1 MKIRKKLAEKRN
13 SLIDE
18 MSAIVDKAKNEE
30 RVLTKDEIE
39 KIDGLKAE
47 VQQIDDSAAAEE
59 GVNGF
64 ADYEIKVEPE
74 NSMTD
79 ADKDIHDFASV
90 IRSYKNA
97 DASQMKKGDNGAVIP
112 ATIANKIIDK
122 VTQLSPVYQLATKYK
137 IKGTLTI
144 PYVDTSTDDITVA
157 YAADFTEVTSH
168 TNKFANISLTGYL
181 YGSLVEIGKQL
192 LNNSDFALV
201 DFVVNR
207 MAEKIA
213 AFIDNE
219 LINGTTDKTA
229 GIKGSVAADMKITL
243 AAPNAIT
250 ADELIDIQEAVPDV
264 YQGSCIWI
272 MNKKTRTAI
281 RKLKD
286 GDGNYL
292 LQRDATSKWGY
303 VLFGKDVYTS
313 DNMPVLGAEGNMA
326 VIYGDMSGL
335 AVKEAETAE
344 IQVLNE
350 LYATKHAVGVVAW
363 GEIDAKIENGQ
374 KIAVAICGTAK

>member
-18 MSAIVDKAKNEE
+18 MSAIVDKAKSEE
-30 RVLTKDEIE
+30 RALTKDEIE

-64 ADYEIKVEPE
+64 ADYEIKTEPE

-229 GIKGSVAADMKITL
+229 GIKGSVASDMKITL
-243 AAPNAIT
+243 AAANAIT
-250 ADELIDIQEAVPDV
+250 PDELIDIQEAVPDV
-264 YQGSCIWI
+264 YQGACIWI

-281 RKLKD
+281 RKLKNSD
-286 GDGNYL
+286 GDYI
-292 LQRDATSKWGY
+292 LQRDATARWGY

-313 DNMPVLGAEGNMA
+313 DNMPTLGTAGDMA

-335 AVKEAETAE
+335 AVKEAETSE

-374 KIAVAICGTAK
+374 KIAVGLCGAK